1 MITLVL
7 AMCIG
12 IMIGTV
18 FNCAFDKE
26 LDKLADFMIYKYKEF
41 KARADNGRVSLDQG
55 INNDYSS
62 EEKLSA

>member
-26 LDKLADFMIYKYKEF
+26 LDKLADFIIEKFKEI
-41 KARADNGRVSLDQG
+41 KARVDNGRVSLDQG
-55 INNDYSS
+55 KLNDYSS